1 MLTVFVVYNLPDRDC
16 AASASAGELS
26 GGEAGLERYTR
37 EFIEPLAEIVRGFPE
52 QRVAFMLEPDSL
64 PNLVSSTWSE
74 RCRAARKTY
83 VRGIARAIGS
93 LAPLGAVYVDVGN
106 AQWCQWFVE
115 DLAKMLVEI
124 LRLAGPAAAQ
134 VLRARRRH
142 ASQAQGSIHYS
153 RPRARPRAAP
163 RLRDGCEQLRRDV
176 DRVRVCDAADP
187 RARAARVLGVAL
199 RGRHRAQRRREAR
212 GRRGHVVQP
221 PRCGRRDAGDG
232 GDRRRRRRRLLWIKP
247 PGESDG
253 VSTPFSPRYDAAC
266 GGASSLSDAPQ
277 AGEWFH
283 EGFVMLA
290 KNAHPPW
297 DAARVYDPQVTG
309 QPLPP
314 PSPPPPPGRGDG
326 GGDDGGRGGG
336 TTSSAIGLNVAP
348 SPPGHDYDYDDL
360 LRMFAVPPAPPPPP
374 PSAPSPPPP
383 PPTYGVIH
391 VTDAVINGGSGDGDG
406 VGGGGHRAHRDDG
419 DHEFARLRYSP
430 PPPAP
435 HGFNPATLKP
445 EELLFFFA
453 CACVAAGI
461 CACLACR
468 RRHRSTPS
476 QSPSPPSAMA
486 SLPANYGAPRRV
498 KVKPPRK
505 RAPLASQD
513 AHAKGQAVDSRG
525 NGGDEEL
532 AIPAPPSAVDD
543 DGDDPILFGEEA
555 AAEPAA
561 AEDAAPPMIEMQPSD
576 VRSVGER
583 VEVRGLVGRP
593 ELNGRCGSVVGFDA
607 AKGRYIVIVGE
618 EQLSLKSSNLV
629 AAAEEEGNGPLV

>member
-1 MLTVFVVYNLPDRDC
+1 MTGVSNYGATGTESAYAMRLIHALERLGYSGWRFVVDTGRN
-16 AASASAGELS
+16 
-26 GGEAGLERYTR
+26 GGEKR
-37 EFIEPLAEIVRGFPE
+37 ED
-52 QRVAFMLEPDSL
+52 VAD
-64 PNLVSSTWSE
+64 TWCN
-74 RCRAARKTY
+74 R
-83 VRGIARAIGS
+83 
-93 LAPLGAVYVDVGN
+93 LGAG
-106 AQWCQWFVE
+106 
-115 DLAKMLVEI
+115 
-124 LRLAGPAAAQ
+124 AGTPATAETGVAAA
-134 VLRARRRH
+134 
-142 ASQAQGSIHYS
+142 
-153 RPRARPRAAP
+153 
-163 RLRDGCEQLRRDV
+163 
-176 DRVRVCDAADP
+176 DAYF
-187 RARAARVLGVAL
+187 
-199 RGRHRAQRRREAR
+199 
-212 GRRGHVVQP
+212 
-221 PRCGRRDAGDG
+221 
-232 GDRRRRRRRLLWIKP
+232 WIKP

-297 DAARVYDPQVTG
+297 DAARVYDPQVIG

-326 GGDDGGRGGG
+326 GGDEGGDDGGRGGG

-406 VGGGGHRAHRDDG
+406 DGGGGHRAHRDDG

-445 EELLFFFA
+445 DELLFFFA

-468 RRHRSTPS
+468 RRHRATPS
-476 QSPSPPSAMA
+476 QSPSPPSALS

-543 DGDDPILFGEEA
+543 DGDEAILFGEEA
-555 AAEPAA
+555 AAPAA
-561 AEDAAPPMIEMQPSD
+561 AEIIAPPMIEMQPSD

-629 AAAEEEGNGPLV
+629 AAAECKEEGGGPLV